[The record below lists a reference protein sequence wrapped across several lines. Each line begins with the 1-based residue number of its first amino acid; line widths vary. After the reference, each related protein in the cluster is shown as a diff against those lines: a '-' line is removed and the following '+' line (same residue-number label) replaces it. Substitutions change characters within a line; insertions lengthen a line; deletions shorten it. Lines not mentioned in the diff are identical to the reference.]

1 MLEKAEEAA
10 VLGGFVMVDT
20 EKLTT
25 SPVSI
30 EFEKDANTALMVVW
44 SVVVQVVVERFV
56 PELQL
61 RVADTPS
68 SVGKVS

>member
-1 MLEKAEEAA
+1 
-10 VLGGFVMVDT
+10 VLGGFVIVDT
-20 EKLTT
+20 EKLIA
-25 SPVSI
+25 SPVSM
-30 EFEKDANTALMVVW
+30 ELVKEANTALTVDW
-44 SVVVQVVVERFV
+44 SVVVQVVVERLV